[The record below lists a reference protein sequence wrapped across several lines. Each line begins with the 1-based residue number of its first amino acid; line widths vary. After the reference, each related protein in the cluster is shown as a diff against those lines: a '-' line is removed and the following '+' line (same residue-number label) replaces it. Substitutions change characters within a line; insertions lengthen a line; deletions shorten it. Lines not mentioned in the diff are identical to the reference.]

1 MNSTALLQVVPTT
14 CYRAASQ
21 QLVNMLWVTNLVQLD
36 KITAL
41 LQLVDKLVTSLLRAQ
56 LVDKMSVLPCVQ
68 SFQSYTRKNAQL
80 VTNLQQ
86 TCSKLV
92 GTSLLRD
99 LFALFVPSL
108 LTSCYKSA
116 ADLLQ
121 AWWTQ
126 QPCYKFVPTACYRAA
141 SQQLVNMLW
150 VTNLVQLDKITA
162 LLQLVDKLVTS
173 LLRAQLVDKMCV
185 LPCVQCSQSYT
196 RKTAQ
201 LVTNLQQTCSKPV
214 GTSLLQDLFALFLP
228 SLLTSCYKSAAD
240 LLQAWWTQ
248 QPCL

>member
-1 MNSTALLQVVPTT
+1 MNSTALSIQAVPTA

-21 QLVNMLWVTNLVQLD
+21 QLVNMLRVTDLVQLD

-80 VTNLQQ
+80 VTNPQQ

-92 GTSLLRD
+92 GISLLQY

-126 QPCYKFVPTACYRAA
+126 QPCYKFVLTTCYRAA
-141 SQQLVNMLW
+141 INNLSTCCESQTW
-150 VTNLVQLDKITA
+150 YNLTK
-162 LLQLVDKLVTS
+162 
-173 LLRAQLVDKMCV
+173 
-185 LPCVQCSQSYT
+185 
-196 RKTAQ
+196 
-201 LVTNLQQTCSKPV
+201 
-214 GTSLLQDLFALFLP
+214 
-228 SLLTSCYKSAAD
+228 
-240 LLQAWWTQ
+240 
-248 QPCL
+248 

>member
-1 MNSTALLQVVPTT
+1 MNSTALSIEVVPTT
-14 CYRAASQ
+14 
-21 QLVNMLWVTNLVQLD
+21 
-36 KITAL
+36 
-41 LQLVDKLVTSLLRAQ
+41 
-56 LVDKMSVLPCVQ
+56 
-68 SFQSYTRKNAQL
+68 
-80 VTNLQQ
+80 
-86 TCSKLV
+86 
-92 GTSLLRD
+92 
-99 LFALFVPSL
+99 
-108 LTSCYKSA
+108 
-116 ADLLQ
+116 
-121 AWWTQ
+121 
-126 QPCYKFVPTACYRAA
+126 CYRAA

-185 LPCVQCSQSYT
+185 LPCVQSSQSYT

-214 GTSLLQDLFALFLP
+214 GTSLLQDLFALFVP

-248 QPCL
+248 QSCLYKLFQQLVIVLQVNNLSTCCESQTWYNLTK

>member
-1 MNSTALLQVVPTT
+1 
-14 CYRAASQ
+14 
-21 QLVNMLWVTNLVQLD
+21 
-36 KITAL
+36 
-41 LQLVDKLVTSLLRAQ
+41 
-56 LVDKMSVLPCVQ
+56 MSVLPCVQ

-92 GTSLLRD
+92 GISLLQD

-126 QPCYKFVPTACYRAA
+126 QPCYKFVPTTCYRAA

-150 VTNLVQLDKITA
+150 VANLVQLDKITA
-162 LLQLVDKLVTS
+162 LLQTCWQACYKLIASTTCWQVV
-173 LLRAQLVDKMCV
+173 RFCV
-185 LPCVQCSQSYT
+185 CTRFSYT
-196 RKTAQ
+196 HGKLEIVIKFTQ
-201 LVTNLQQTCSKPV
+201 WITNWIKWHSLVFCII
-214 GTSLLQDLFALFLP
+214 
-228 SLLTSCYKSAAD
+228 
-240 LLQAWWTQ
+240 
-248 QPCL
+248 

>member
-14 CYRAASQ
+14 CYRAASH

-92 GTSLLRD
+92 GTSLLQD
-99 LFALFVPSL
+99 LS
-108 LTSCYKSA
+108 
-116 ADLLQ
+116 
-121 AWWTQ
+121 
-126 QPCYKFVPTACYRAA
+126 
-141 SQQLVNMLW
+141 
-150 VTNLVQLDKITA
+150 A
-162 LLQLVDKLVTS
+162 LL
-173 LLRAQLVDKMCV
+173 
-185 LPCVQCSQSYT
+185 
-196 RKTAQ
+196 
-201 LVTNLQQTCSKPV
+201 
-214 GTSLLQDLFALFLP
+214 LP

-248 QPCL
+248 QDCLYKLFQQLVIVLQVNNLSTCCESQTWYNLTK

>member
-1 MNSTALLQVVPTT
+1 MNSTALSIQVVPTA

-21 QLVNMLWVTNLVQLD
+21 HLSTSCERVTNLVQLD

-92 GTSLLRD
+92 GTSLLQD
-99 LFALFVPSL
+99 LFALLVPSL

-126 QPCYKFVPTACYRAA
+126 QPCYKFVPTTCYRAA

-150 VTNLVQLDKITA
+150 VTDLVQLDKITA
-162 LLQLVDKLVTS
+162 LLQLVEKLVASTTCWQDVRS
-173 LLRAQLVDKMCV
+173 SMCTKFPE
-185 LPCVQCSQSYT
+185 LHTQ
-196 RKTAQ
+196 KTH
-201 LVTNLQQTCSKPV
+201 NL
-214 GTSLLQDLFALFLP
+214 
-228 SLLTSCYKSAAD
+228 
-240 LLQAWWTQ
+240 
-248 QPCL
+248 